1 MATFDSALSYAL
13 CCLKRSSLK
22 LKPEQRRAIMSAYS
36 GNDVFVW
43 LPTGYG
49 KSICYQVL
57 PFMFDAKLCRQDS
70 APPEKSV
77 ALVVSPLVSLMVDQV
92 RSLTSSGVGAAIVGG
107 STDVD
112 PSLIASESE
121 VQAGKYKFLFFAPE
135 TIVGSSKLKE
145 MVSSPPLSIQTVAIA
160 VDEAHCVYKW

>member
-1 MATFDSALSYAL
+1 
-13 CCLKRSSLK
+13 
-22 LKPEQRRAIMSAYS
+22 
-36 GNDVFVW
+36 
-43 LPTGYG
+43 
-49 KSICYQVL
+49 
-57 PFMFDAKLCRQDS
+57 MFDAKLFRQDS
-70 APPEKSV
+70 APPEQSV

-121 VQAGKYKFLFFAPE
+121 VQAGKYKFLFFSPE